1 MKILVTEDS
10 PVYRHLLVT
19 QLGEWGLDVAA
30 VSDAESALPLISGS
44 EESMLLLVDW
54 ELPGMSGVELLSAVR
69 QLSLKHY
76 VYAIILTA
84 REDKGDL
91 VRALNTGAD
100 DYLVKPFHTEEL
112 QARIQVAQRT
122 LTLHEALVVANE
134 QLACLAYQDSLTE
147 LLNRRALMLA
157 FHRERKRA
165 LRKKSCITLV
175 MCDIDK
181 FKHVNDGFGHRT
193 GDDALRLVARELRR
207 ACRGSDVVAR
217 MGGDE
222 FLLVLPDV
230 ESNGA
235 VVLVQRI
242 QEALRGRTEL
252 SNIPISLSFGIANVD
267 ISHAEEVAIAMA
279 DAALYAAKGEGRD
292 RYCIAPSA
300 GDDLLQGGT

>member
-1 MKILVTEDS
+1 
-10 PVYRHLLVT
+10 
-19 QLGEWGLDVAA
+19 
-30 VSDAESALPLISGS
+30 
-44 EESMLLLVDW
+44 
-54 ELPGMSGVELLSAVR
+54 
-69 QLSLKHY
+69 
-76 VYAIILTA
+76 
-84 REDKGDL
+84 
-91 VRALNTGAD
+91 
-100 DYLVKPFHTEEL
+100 
-112 QARIQVAQRT
+112 
-122 LTLHEALVVANE
+122 
-134 QLACLAYQDSLTE
+134 
-147 LLNRRALMLA
+147 
-157 FHRERKRA
+157 
-165 LRKKSCITLV
+165 
-175 MCDIDK
+175 MCDVDK

-292 RYCIAPSA
+292 R
-300 GDDLLQGGT
+300 G